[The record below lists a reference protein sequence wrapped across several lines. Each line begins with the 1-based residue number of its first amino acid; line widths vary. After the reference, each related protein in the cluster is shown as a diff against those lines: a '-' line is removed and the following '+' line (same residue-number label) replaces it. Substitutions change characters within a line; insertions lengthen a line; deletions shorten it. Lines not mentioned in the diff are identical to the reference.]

1 MLKVIEYAKFNIDYK
16 KIFNNNLQYYYYIYY
31 FNI

>member
-1 MLKVIEYAKFNIDYK
+1 MLKVIEYAKINIIYK
-16 KIFNNNLQYYYYIYY
+16 NFFNNNLQYYYYIYY